1 MDDQNSIIKLLVDGI
16 SARLDVLSGQLKVY
30 QPILDRVCTHSD
42 NTITELNN
50 IKNDIKNIAKL
61 LDSTATDFYERT
73 DVLLHN
79 IEEIKKI
86 CSDNQKYIESN
97 STNITSLKVTLCD
110 KDGIKEKI
118 DLMHENIKPISR
130 FMTFISK
137 PFGFLIFIIGLIL
150 ASITITNVT
159 NNIINYY
166 NNNNKSETP
175 QQK

>member
-1 MDDQNSIIKLLVDGI
+1 
-16 SARLDVLSGQLKVY
+16 
-30 QPILDRVCTHSD
+30 
-42 NTITELNN
+42 
-50 IKNDIKNIAKL
+50 
-61 LDSTATDFYERT
+61 
-73 DVLLHN
+73 
-79 IEEIKKI
+79 
-86 CSDNQKYIESN
+86 
-97 STNITSLKVTLCD
+97 
-110 KDGIKEKI
+110 
-118 DLMHENIKPISR
+118 MHENIKPISR

>member
-79 IEEIKKI
+79 IE
-86 CSDNQKYIESN
+86 
-97 STNITSLKVTLCD
+97 
-110 KDGIKEKI
+110 
-118 DLMHENIKPISR
+118 
-130 FMTFISK
+130 
-137 PFGFLIFIIGLIL
+137 
-150 ASITITNVT
+150 
-159 NNIINYY
+159 
-166 NNNNKSETP
+166 
-175 QQK
+175 